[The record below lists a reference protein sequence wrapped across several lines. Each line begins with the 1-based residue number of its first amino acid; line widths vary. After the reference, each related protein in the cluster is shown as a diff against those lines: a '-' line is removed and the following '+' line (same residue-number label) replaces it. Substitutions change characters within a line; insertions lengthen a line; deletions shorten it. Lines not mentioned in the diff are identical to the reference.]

1 MGSSKSEISGTKST
15 KVSAAKAD
23 WEKTVDAVSGLF
35 GKLVYL
41 AGLRDDSTGNYRHYG
56 FSRRYSDELTST
68 ILSATHEEI
77 FSEWLTMSIEQ
88 QRSDIEEHWREQG
101 SDPNLIVENWLIL
114 EPYRRLIPASR
125 PSGGTRPLFV
135 RHRAGA
141 RRHSARGFLRL
152 FGFLGAESS
161 GSGTPSRGNC
171 AA

>member
-114 EPYRRLIPASR
+114 EPYRRLIPASALAAER
-125 PSGGTRPLFV
+125 DLYLSDIELV
-135 RHRAGA
+135 LDVIRHEAS
-141 RRHSARGFLRL
+141 SA
-152 FGFLGAESS
+152 SS
-161 GSGTPSRGNC
+161 AS
-171 AA
+171 